1 MASQLWFDSLLR
13 AKVPVDLCHVADS
26 KEPPTSGV
34 KRKRSKKEKSVV
46 MEDDDRPSTP
56 KRTVSR

>member
-26 KEPPTSGV
+26 KEPPSSGV
-34 KRKRSKKEKSVV
+34 KRKRSKKKDVV